1 MSTKIHNGYRLTEGT
16 SAFAFTRRVRAVL
29 DPVRDRADGALLARL
44 FTNAVDTC
52 WLRGETVPPML
63 AFTTFSKWD
72 DEQKKLADDSRHKD
86 PNRFELCL
94 GEDPGTGRILVR
106 LYTEQAAMRDAFEAM
121 DEVEPYSYWNNYDAP
136 TDLTGEQWDERRA
149 AWERVMPDYAPP
161 AETML
166 TFVLRTDANPGTLML
181 CSMNGGADDP
191 VLGSI
196 PGRAD
201 RAESIVRTRYLHH
214 LVTVNGI
221 DVVPAFR
228 HVGSERIG
236 TMLAG
241 LAAMIVEPHLW
252 EINPDLLHD
261 GNPARTA
268 DPGALVSL
276 QAACEALYEAEKAT
290 LPAPAGT

>member
-1 MSTKIHNGYRLTEGT
+1 MSTKIHNGYRLAEGT
-16 SAFAFTRRVRAVL
+16 SAFAFTRRVRAAL

-44 FTNAVDTC
+44 FTNAVDSC
-52 WLRGETVPPML
+52 WLKGETVPPVL
-63 AFTTFSKWD
+63 AFTTFNKWE
-72 DEQKKLADDSRHKD
+72 DEQNKLADDDRHKD

-94 GEDPGTGRILVR
+94 GEDPETGRILVR

-121 DEVEPYSYWNNYDAP
+121 DEVEPYSYWNNQDAP
-136 TDLTGEQWDERRA
+136 GTLTEEQWDERCA
-149 AWERVMPDYAPP
+149 AWERVMPGYAPP

-166 TFVLRTDANPGTLML
+166 TFVLRTGANPGTLML
-181 CSMNGGADDP
+181 CSMDGGAEDP
-191 VLGSI
+191 VLSRI
-196 PGRAD
+196 PGKAD
-201 RAESIVRTRYLHH
+201 RAENIVRTRYLHH

-221 DVVPAFR
+221 DIVPAFR

-241 LAAMIVEPHLW
+241 LATMIVEPRLW
-252 EINPDLLHD
+252 DITRELLLEGD
-261 GNPARTA
+261 PARTA

-290 LPAPAGT
+290 LPASAGA